1 MKHIERYNTEHIN
14 VLEMLLLRYLKNDKI
29 MLKVGIGF
37 VEFYKHKRLNN
48 VRLMLYLIEF
58 CQGGNYVR

>member
-37 VEFYKHKRLNN
+37 VEFYKHKRLDN
-48 VRLMLYLIEF
+48 VRLMPYLIEF